1 MLLHINWLIELEN
14 EIYTQNGK
22 IIKILEL
29 LYENNDKILTEWAKH
44 LRNHYCSLEELD
56 DARRPMGLTRYE
68 YLTQIKIPDA
78 PMIKSGEFAEILVA
92 DYLQFRLNYEVP
104 RTIIIRLIKM
114 KVLKALMLLVLKSLI
129 KKKFL
134 LMMN

>member
-92 DYLQFRLNYEVP
+92 DYLQF
-104 RTIIIRLIKM
+104 IIIRLIKM